1 MAQAK
6 RWRAEI
12 PGDAWGVKHRGRAR
26 QGGASRRAR
35 RIAASPAAPVLKRAR
50 FAIVTRPE
58 RKMQAVVL
66 AGGLATR
73 MRPHTLT
80 VPKSMLEVAG
90 RPFVDWQIE
99 RLVASGLR
107 DIVMCI
113 AHLGERIRDHVGDGA
128 QLGARVVWSEEG
140 PALLG
145 TGGALRVALPLLG
158 ETFLVTYGDSYLPFD
173 YGEPLRMLEAHSDC
187 DGVMA
192 VFKNEG
198 KWDPSNVVLDRQD
211 RSEEH
216 TSELQSL
223 PPRRS
228 PDLLRRAAPH
238 ARGALR
244 LRRCDGRLQERGQ
257 VGPVERRTRP
267 ARRPRP
273 RRRGVGPPLRERF
286 ERPRIRP
293 HRLRRYRA
301 AS

>member
-1 MAQAK
+1 
-6 RWRAEI
+6 
-12 PGDAWGVKHRGRAR
+12 
-26 QGGASRRAR
+26 
-35 RIAASPAAPVLKRAR
+35 
-50 FAIVTRPE
+50 
-58 RKMQAVVL
+58 MQAVVL

-211 RSEEH
+211 GHDRDDEAWVLRYEKGSKDPAFDH
-216 TSELQSL
+216 IDYGATAL
-223 PPRRS
+223 RRS
-228 PDLLRRAAPH
+228 ALAAALPAATSQASQASQASQGGGAAGFDAVQRDLASRKRLRACVAH
-238 ARGALR
+238 ARFFEIGSPEGLAELDRHLR
-244 LRRCDGRLQERGQ
+244 T
-257 VGPVERRTRP
+257 PP
-267 ARRPRP
+267 A
-273 RRRGVGPPLRERF
+273 
-286 ERPRIRP
+286 
-293 HRLRRYRA
+293 
-301 AS
+301 S